1 MSRSVRLPLL
11 FAAVFAGL
19 TSAAPV
25 QAASGLLSSY
35 SADVT
40 FTDPLTASVTMTITY
55 DGTSYWSSTGNST
68 DGVRYAKIGSNGVT
82 VQTYSPGLD
91 FRSVF
96 VNPTSRGTV
105 YARAY
110 GDGKIYQQ
118 TSPGVFTATSVTLSG
133 LDSQSSVVFNG
144 AGTEYLAMNNGVV
157 SRFNLSGTL
166 LGTVSLSGWGSNSEG
181 SYPQNRGIAAAGDY
195 WFTYTGVGTGGGT
208 LSVWDT
214 SGNRIGTTTLL
225 GAGNTFASNFSLSL
239 ANGRIFVID
248 DTAGTWRGY
257 KIGDFS
263 AVPEPETWAMLGA
276 GAAWVGLLR
285 WRRKAA
291 VARASRP

>member
-1 MSRSVRLPLL
+1 MRAVVMSRSVRFPLL
-11 FAAVFAGL
+11 FAGLWVGWFGAVPA
-19 TSAAPV
+19 
-25 QAASGLLSSY
+25 QAAAGLLSSY

-40 FTDPLTASVTMTITY
+40 FTDPLTASVTMSIAF

-68 DGVRYAKIGSNGVT
+68 DGVRYAQIGSNGVT

-96 VNPTSRGTV
+96 VNPNSRETV

-110 GDGKIYQQ
+110 SDGKIYQQ
-118 TSPGVFTATSVTLSG
+118 TSAGVFTATSVSLSG

-144 AGTEYLAMNNGVV
+144 AGTEFLAMNNGVV
-157 SRFNLSGTL
+157 SRFNLSGSL
-166 LGTVSLSGWGSNSEG
+166 LGTVNLSGWGSNSEG
-181 SYPQNRGIAAAGDY
+181 NYPQNRGIAAAGDY

-214 SGNRIGTTTLL
+214 SGNRIGSTVLL

-263 AVPEPETWAMLGA
+263 AIPEPGTWALLGA
-276 GAAWVGLLR
+276 GSAVVGLLR
-285 WRRKAA
+285 WRRRP
-291 VARASRP
+291 RA

>member
-1 MSRSVRLPLL
+1 MNCRFRSPLL
-11 FAAVFAGL
+11 LAALMAGL
-19 TSAAPV
+19 LGAAPAH
-25 QAASGLLSSY
+25 AAAGLLSSY

-40 FTDPLTASVTMTITY
+40 FTDPLTSTVTMTIAF

-68 DGVRYAKIGSNGVT
+68 SGVRYAQIGGNGVT

-96 VNPTSRGTV
+96 VNPNSRGTV

-110 GDGKIYQQ
+110 SNGTIYQQ
-118 TSPGVFTATSVTLSG
+118 TSPGVFTATSVSLPG
-133 LDSQSSVVFNG
+133 LDAQSSVVFNG
-144 AGTEYLAMNNGVV
+144 AGTEFLAMNNGVV
-157 SRFNLSGTL
+157 SRFNLSGSL
-166 LGTVSLSGWGSNSEG
+166 LGTVSLAGWGSNSEN
-181 SYPQNRGIAAAGDY
+181 SYPQNRGIAAAGNY

-248 DTAGTWRGY
+248 DTGGTWRGY

-263 AVPEPETWAMLGA
+263 AIPEPGTWALLGA
-276 GAAWVGLLR
+276 GTAVVGLLR
-285 WRRKAA
+285 RRR
-291 VARASRP
+291 RA